1 MDILATFFKTNQAII
16 YFAYG
21 LVFFVMGLAIALQ
34 SRQFSRLELAR
45 SLNWLAAFGILHGL
59 NEWGDLF
66 IPIQAAYLS
75 TPLVNLLY
83 VVQLVLLALS
93 FASLFSFGVSLLK
106 PSGKLKWLSTAPTIL
121 FVAWVFITFFVLTTL
136 YQDEM
141 TWHHVSSA
149 FARYF
154 IAFPGGVLAA
164 YGLREHAKLRILPLG
179 VPSIYNALR
188 ISGVALAMYAVLGG
202 LVPASISFWPGNVVN
217 TETFEMWIGVP
228 PLAFRTVIGLVLAIS
243 TIRALEVFNLETER
257 RIESLEHVSI
267 VNAERERIARDL
279 HDGAIQKVYTAG
291 LLVRSISKL
300 AEPQS
305 EISQRTERAV
315 EALSDA
321 VTELRINL
329 EALHK
334 EASVPVQPLV
344 NLLNSVAVNPHYTA
358 MLNIKLDTNLQP
370 DFSLSP
376 VQSGHVMAVV
386 NEAMANILRHSRA
399 GQVNIHAKGNDGVLR
414 ITIHDDGA
422 GFTLDS
428 STGYG
433 LRNMHDRAH
442 LLNGTLEIDTKPGKG
457 TVITLEI
464 PQEEQR

>member
-1 MDILATFFKTNQAII
+1 
-16 YFAYG
+16 
-21 LVFFVMGLAIALQ
+21 
-34 SRQFSRLELAR
+34 
-45 SLNWLAAFGILHGL
+45 
-59 NEWGDLF
+59 
-66 IPIQAAYLS
+66 
-75 TPLVNLLY
+75 
-83 VVQLVLLALS
+83 
-93 FASLFSFGVSLLK
+93 
-106 PSGKLKWLSTAPTIL
+106 
-121 FVAWVFITFFVLTTL
+121 
-136 YQDEM
+136 
-141 TWHHVSSA
+141 
-149 FARYF
+149 
-154 IAFPGGVLAA
+154 
-164 YGLREHAKLRILPLG
+164 
-179 VPSIYNALR
+179 LR
-188 ISGVALAMYAVLGG
+188 ISGVTLAAYAVLGG

-228 PLAFRTVIGLVLAIS
+228 PLAFRTLIGLILAIS

-257 RIESLEHVSI
+257 RIESLERVSI

-321 VTELRINL
+321 VAELRINL

-334 EASVPVQPLV
+334 ETSVPVQPLV

-358 MLNIKLDTNLQP
+358 MLNIKLDTNIQP

-386 NEAMANILRHSRA
+386 NEAMANILRHAQSR
-399 GQVNIHAKGNDGVLR
+399 QVHIHAEGNDGVLR
-414 ITIHDDGA
+414 IAIHDDGI

-433 LRNMHDRAH
+433 LRNMRDRAH

-464 PQEEQR
+464 PQE